1 MSCQAHLDECSGT
14 CVNIE
19 TDNAHC
25 GQCMAPS
32 EPGTLCSSGSCA
44 VNCQDGLTNC
54 SETCVNL
61 LNDNAHCGACG
72 EKCPAGTICSSG
84 KCELSCLQG
93 LTECTGLCVNLDT
106 DRDHCGACEAACEQG
121 QVCSEG
127 TCSIS
132 DTETEHDIYVYDLT
146 SEVTTHESLNSA
158 DENGSF
164 LWGSNSFTPTLTTDG
179 RFVGFLSAAQNLDTP
194 DITIENFH
202 AYVKD
207 VDTRA
212 LTRVSRHNGG
222 TANCDGEQH
231 ASGSGSPRMDSTGNI
246 AVFQS
251 SCAFDLPATE
261 PADVGG
267 FRDVFLRDI
276 AAETTRRLSLASTG
290 DEADG
295 DSDLVAMSD
304 DAHYVLFSSQATNLV
319 PDDTNGALDLFV
331 HDTTTST
338 TTRVSLSHS
347 YEQIS
352 EGVVTAAM
360 SRNGDHVLFTTQAN
374 LLPSD
379 TNVETD
385 DLYMVRLR

>member
-1 MSCQAHLDECSGT
+1 MAENLVWGDNSGYQDVFLRDVTSGVTMRVSEGESEEANGNSASPRISSDGDSLIYFSSATNIITDSPSSVSEVYLFRLSTGQTELVSGQCVECTTELSS
-14 CVNIE
+14 NIE
-19 TDNAHC
+19 
-25 GQCMAPS
+25 
-32 EPGTLCSSGSCA
+32 LSG
-44 VNCQDGLTNC
+44 DGLKIAYSTRRI
-54 SETCVNL
+54 L
-61 LNDNAHCGACG
+61 L
-72 EKCPAGTICSSG
+72 S
-84 KCELSCLQG
+84 
-93 LTECTGLCVNLDT
+93 
-106 DRDHCGACEAACEQG
+106 
-121 QVCSEG
+121 
-127 TCSIS
+127 S
-132 DTETEHDIYVYDLT
+132 DTETEHDIYVYDVA

-164 LWGSNSFTPTLTTDG
+164 FWGSNCFTPTLTTDG
-179 RFVGFLSAAQNLDTP
+179 RFLGFLSAARNLDTP

-338 TTRVSLSHS
+338 TTRVSLSQS

-360 SRNGDHVLFTTQAN
+360 SRNGDYVLFTTQAN